1 MKIKEQL
8 QEFKQ
13 KAEKELLESLNQ
25 SYEELRRLR
34 FQVRLGELKDVSV
47 IKKQK
52 RRIALILTVLR
63 EKINIQEAGG
73 KDEKKTSR

>member
-8 QEFKQ
+8 REFKQ
-13 KAEKELLESLNQ
+13 KTEKELLEILNQ

-34 FQVRLGELKDVSV
+34 FQLRLGELKDVSA

-52 RRIALILTVLR
+52 RKIARILTVLR
-63 EKINIQEAGG
+63 EKINLQEAGG